1 MGGWYAWMRKSGMEL
16 IAQAAEYLRWFQDEL
31 REMPQGHVLPLFLLF
46 IRLSKTQHSR
56 ISLFTLYYLLLD
68 RIFGSIFRFPSL
80 PLSFFL
86 SRPSRQRANKVTIRL
101 MEMSGLGGTDLG
113 LQEVAKTLFV
123 PKECNC
129 CRI

>member
-1 MGGWYAWMRKSGMEL
+1 MEL